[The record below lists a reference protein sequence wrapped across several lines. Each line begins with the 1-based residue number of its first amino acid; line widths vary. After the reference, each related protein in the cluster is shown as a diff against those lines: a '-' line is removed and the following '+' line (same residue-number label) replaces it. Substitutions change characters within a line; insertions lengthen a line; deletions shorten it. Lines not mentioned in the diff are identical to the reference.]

1 MSETS
6 AIETGLRKALFKIK
20 KELDQG
26 NVSKDTMEKAEIWS
40 EMLKLQQEIER
51 SESND

>member
-1 MSETS
+1 MSETT

-40 EMLKLQQEIER
+40 EMLKLQQEIDR
-51 SESND
+51 NESNN